1 MPAVGM
7 KRILP
12 NRCRI
17 SFTEEAYMYLLVNVL
32 EQTEHLVAILE
43 GFAKIGIKGS
53 TVMNSTGMGR
63 VLMKAGADGPAM
75 EAISRMIA
83 DGESSNKTIFTVV
96 KEKEM
101 LDKAINIV
109 KMLCGDLCEPGKGII
124 FAVPLAYVD
133 GLLEEGCS

>member
-1 MPAVGM
+1 
-7 KRILP
+7 
-12 NRCRI
+12 
-17 SFTEEAYMYLLVNVL
+17 MYLLVNVL

-101 LDKAINIV
+101 LIK
-109 KMLCGDLCEPGKGII
+109 P
-124 FAVPLAYVD
+124 
-133 GLLEEGCS
+133 